1 MATDNADTKTGGTYM
16 YIHSYQI
23 HNVLNDYR
31 KQLSHGT
38 KGDRGRHPK
47 AKRLDR
53 ISISRDGQ
61 CQTIMEKISSEIV
74 ARITESGPDIR
85 FEASLTDR
93 LTDTS
98 VKGRGAA
105 TDEPPQFRYTVI
117 DENNRKQ
124 TNTLTIQQI
133 DPSYRRNELA
143 IGNNNGN
150 NMIPESDTQQGK

>member
-1 MATDNADTKTGGTYM
+1 M

-38 KGDRGRHPK
+38 KGDRGTHAK
-47 AKRLDR
+47 ANEPFDR

-61 CQTIMEKISSEIV
+61 RQTIMEKISSEIV
-74 ARITESGPDIR
+74 ARIAASGPDNR
-85 FEASLTDR
+85 FEAALTDR
-93 LTDTS
+93 LPDTAI
-98 VKGRGAA
+98 KGRG
-105 TDEPPQFRYTVI
+105 TSSDEPPQFRYTVI

-133 DPSYRRNELA
+133 DPSYRRNGIT
-143 IGNNNGN
+143 IGKNNGN
-150 NMIPESDTQQGK
+150 NMIPESDTLQGK

>member
-1 MATDNADTKTGGTYM
+1 M

-38 KGDRGRHPK
+38 KGNRGRHPK
-47 AKRLDR
+47 ANEPLDR

-61 CQTIMEKISSEIV
+61 RQTIMEKISSEIV
-74 ARITESGPDIR
+74 ARITESGPDNQ
-85 FEASLTDR
+85 FEAALTDR
-93 LTDTS
+93 LIDTPI
-98 VKGRGAA
+98 KGRGTAS
-105 TDEPPQFRYTVI
+105 DEPPQFRYTVI

-133 DPSYRRNELA
+133 DPSYRRNEIA

-150 NMIPESDTQQGK
+150 NMIPESDTLQGK